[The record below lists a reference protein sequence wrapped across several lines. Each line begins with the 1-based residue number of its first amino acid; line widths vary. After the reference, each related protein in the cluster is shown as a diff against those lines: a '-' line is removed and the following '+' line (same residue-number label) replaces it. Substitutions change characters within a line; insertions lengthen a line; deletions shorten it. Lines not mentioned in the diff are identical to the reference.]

1 MRTLASVMA
10 WYGLRYGASKFDV
23 WCHAFVARLLVVQG
37 VCIGACK
44 YVVSYKSVYSLCVVC
59 VVCVCAVCVAVCMCM
74 CLSWSIGR
82 VV

>member
-37 VCIGACK
+37 VCIGAC
-44 YVVSYKSVYSLCVVC
+44 LC
-59 VVCVCAVCVAVCMCM
+59 
-74 CLSWSIGR
+74 L
-82 VV
+82 